1 MQPYEPAGEQVSFPS
16 TTRLPTMNGILQ
28 SSGREVFSVPV
39 QAMPEQIDS
48 ISSIRA
54 MTAEEPGAGAEY
66 SQDAGATWLLLLTP
80 EGARFQAAMCV
91 VR

>member
-1 MQPYEPAGEQVSFPS
+1 V
-16 TTRLPTMNGILQ
+16 NGILPP
-28 SSGREVFSVPV
+28 SAREVLSVSV
-39 QAMPEQIDS
+39 QAMPEGIDS

-54 MTAEEPGAGAEY
+54 MSWAGRVMTAEEPGAGAEY
-66 SQDAGATWLLLLTP
+66 SPDAGATWLPLLTP